1 MNCGLVIQNR
11 LCRCSSKKKQTPTL
25 LINSCHKQHQAATTS
40 TPLTQVTH
48 WLLPKPSM
56 ILVVFFRC
64 PSGALALTQHET
76 LCMSPAAPQSPHQ
89 LLSITGCTER
99 TASPA
104 SVSPVHPKSIPMP
117 PCRSWIST
125 LQSAGHWSGTSDTK
139 AAHCCDVPWSASQ
152 ELINTVTNF
161 SFIPCM
167 STARCFSLGWVTMR
181 RSESQHTLQAICP
194 HCQQVER
201 PERLYTQGTS
211 LPSIWTRI

>member
-40 TPLTQVTH
+40 TPLIQVTH

-56 ILVVFFRC
+56 TLVFFSVPIWSSGTDTARDTMHVPCC
-64 PSGALALTQHET
+64 PAVPT
-76 LCMSPAAPQSPHQ
+76 PA

-104 SVSPVHPKSIPMP
+104 SVSPVHPKSASVP

-139 AAHCCDVPWSASQ
+139 AAHCCDVPRSASQ

-201 PERLYTQGTS
+201 PEQLYTQGTS